1 MGSKFSTSPGDSV
14 STLSM
19 MPPDHFELP
28 IGNQKIELV
37 IYKPHKYDP
46 SQKYPILIIP
56 DADPMLGII
65 KTLNFLWSEEQ
76 YAIPTILVGIPFGQT
91 PGSIWV
97 NRCYYFLP
105 DSVGIINYYGN
116 SFPVKN
122 GGGAQEFAQFLDNQ
136 VLPTLDKEY
145 NVDQDRVGL
154 IGFSMGA
161 FLPPGIS

>member
-1 MGSKFSTSPGDSV
+1 MQSRLYF
-14 STLSM
+14 
-19 MPPDHFELP
+19 
-28 IGNQKIELV
+28 
-37 IYKPHKYDP
+37 
-46 SQKYPILIIP
+46 
-56 DADPMLGII
+56 
-65 KTLNFLWSEEQ
+65 
-76 YAIPTILVGIPFGQT
+76 VGIPFGQT